1 MDGYEHILK
10 QKKSWE
16 KDTEEGEAAEVEKV
30 EQKSK
35 KSVDPG
41 RLELMF
47 DGSDEST
54 AVHPMDFETSH
65 YMLEK
70 VDEKCFKTINFE
82 AKIVE
87 IASTLL
93 IFNFL

>member
-1 MDGYEHILK
+1 MEGYEHILK

-16 KDTEEGEAAEVEKV
+16 KETEEGEAAEVEKV

-47 DGSDEST
+47 DGRDESM

-70 VDEKCFKTINFE
+70 VLEIDEEMFI
-82 AKIVE
+82 AKN
-87 IASTLL
+87 AKDAAAAAA
-93 IFNFL
+93 